1 MLSNSAVRSLL
12 TVSQIF
18 STLLV
23 LSLLLE
29 YVCSSNPF
37 SPSGHNGAL
46 STRLTQEDTAPP
58 RFSSNV
64 NGDAHITSYSYRA
77 HHSKRGISAEEFN
90 AYVCKGE
97 RYLDTILHGQP
108 LKHHWGP
115 EDLQNGWTDRTHQ
128 DVIEYQGPEDLAP
141 IMEQLGIP
149 HSDIDIHRQQWY
161 QDRPF
166 MDSSGHANTVSH
178 ILLGFKKSSF
188 LWHYP
193 SLLQRRSGSF
203 RPLPIS
209 LHYCKDTLT
218 SARFQPATGGHY
230 HNDFIPNG
238 NTIISE
244 SNYSPRFKVGP
255 NAEVPPLWRWSD
267 IIWLLWT
274 GEKGEE
280 EAHQLRYI
288 FHTAITTN
296 TTRHVMEYIGGVQQ
310 DRLSL
315 LWPGRGFNMSS
326 REGRALLAT
335 PHGAGITYLIADHS
349 DVLGRKVPYARIF
362 TMDLTESDS
371 DSEVGSGS
379 KGEVESEPDH
389 YYISWEIRNA
399 TSGSPLL

>member
-1 MLSNSAVRSLL
+1 METPTSRPIAIELIIPNAASQLRNL
-12 TVSQIF
+12 TPTF
-18 STLLV
+18 AKA
-23 LSLLLE
+23 
-29 YVCSSNPF
+29 N
-37 SPSGHNGAL
+37 
-46 STRLTQEDTAPP
+46 
-58 RFSSNV
+58 
-64 NGDAHITSYSYRA
+64 
-77 HHSKRGISAEEFN
+77 
-90 AYVCKGE
+90 
-97 RYLDTILHGQP
+97 
-108 LKHHWGP
+108 

-166 MDSSGHANTVSH
+166 MDSSGHANT
-178 ILLGFKKSSF
+178 
-188 LWHYP
+188 
-193 SLLQRRSGSF
+193 
-203 RPLPIS
+203 
-209 LHYCKDTLT
+209 
-218 SARFQPATGGHY
+218 PATGGHY